1 MPLLSRRLAEVN
13 LTSGLMM
20 SKILVKTGKVDVR
33 RQRLADYYNID
44 LANIPVVAKAGPLT
58 RDKEI
63 NQRQWAHLRALGN
76 EWATKDSKRV
86 PFRLIPDD
94 KPGHNTH
101 QTLMPS
107 IKSVID
113 ETLASSFKGLG
124 FDNLSGL
131 DDSPTSMD
139 VETVHALIQS
149 AKDGDVGSVAAL
161 FKLQASMKNDE
172 LPVVCNALPQ
182 QAPSSSISREFH
194 TVASSSSSVPTD
206 SGSSTS
212 PIPPIEP
219 STSLDSI
226 ILASGG
232 VNVEALN
239 RADGLREVVA
249 QLKSGACGK
258 DPSTIKVTIT
268 RRERLQ
274 GGLDAEF
281 HGDLEKFFSFF
292 TTTDIRA
299 GKKGKSR
306 QPAEKLR
313 PMRLVVQAI
322 PHRDKDLEAEKLL
335 EKYHH
340 GGVFSQE
347 MWESEWSGMNK

>member
-1 MPLLSRRLAEVN
+1 
-13 LTSGLMM
+13 
-20 SKILVKTGKVDVR
+20 
-33 RQRLADYYNID
+33 
-44 LANIPVVAKAGPLT
+44 
-58 RDKEI
+58 
-63 NQRQWAHLRALGN
+63 
-76 EWATKDSKRV
+76 
-86 PFRLIPDD
+86 
-94 KPGHNTH
+94 
-101 QTLMPS
+101 MPS

-124 FDNLSGL
+124 FDNSSGL

-139 VETVHALIQS
+139 VETVQALIQS

-249 QLKSGACGK
+249 QLKSGAVAKIRALYGPQTGRATNPMWAK
-258 DPSTIKVTIT
+258 IKVTIT

-274 GGLDAEF
+274 GELDAEF

-322 PHRDKDLEAEKLL
+322 PHRDKDLEAEIQKLL

-347 MWESEWSGMNK
+347 MWESEWSGMNKWEIWRAIGNEIY